1 MDEGDPGGGLAGG
14 RGRAVWVGSRQS
26 SVVSRQMSD
35 TRAYIKFNP
44 KGAHGRETSLT
55 AAFAPV
61 VPAGATMCVVQAL
74 AQNVRFTLDGTTPTA
89 AVGFQ
94 IAAGDR
100 QRILPA

>member
-1 MDEGDPGGGLAGG
+1 
-14 RGRAVWVGSRQS
+14 
-26 SVVSRQMSD
+26 MSD

-55 AAFAPV
+55 AAFAPA

-89 AVGFQ
+89 VVGFQ
-94 IAAGDR
+94 IVAGDVE
-100 QRILPA
+100 RILPVDTRTVLTFIQETAGAELQYQFGD